1 MNRLIFATLY
11 FIFFLATTTAQDYKP
26 VDNGSKVHFTIKNFG
41 INTGGT
47 LSGLNGKIF
56 FDQNNLTASNFDVAV
71 DVKTIDTD
79 IENRDEHLRGE
90 NYFDAEKYPLIEI
103 KSTKINDTKSG
114 SYNFIGT
121 LTMHGVSREISFPFK
136 AIQQANDYLFTGD
149 FEINRLDYSVGQPS
163 AVLSKTVKVSLSVLA
178 KKS

>member
-1 MNRLIFATLY
+1 MVILY
-11 FIFFLATTTAQDYKP
+11 FIFSLSASPQNYKP
-26 VDNGSKVHFTIKNFG
+26 LDDGSKVHFSIKNFG
-41 INTGGT
+41 INTGGA
-47 LSGLNGKIF
+47 LSGLKGNIVF
-56 FDQNNLTASNFDVAV
+56 IPDNLAESNFNVSV

-79 IENRDEHLRGE
+79 IENRDEHLKGE
-90 NYFDAEKYPLIEI
+90 NYFDTEKYPLIVI
-103 KSTKINDTKSG
+103 KSKKINNDQKFG

-121 LTMHGVSREISFPFK
+121 LTMHGVTKEISFPFK

-163 AVLSKTVKVSLSVLA
+163 AILSKTVKVSLSVLA